1 MSEKK
6 FRTKPSAPLMTIRSL
21 TPDIEGPV
29 RILGLVIESMPGS
42 AIVQDL
48 YDDVEKAATISV
60 LVEGELVPEHK
71 YILIG
76 EVIEK
81 KDSNGGTLILNA
93 HIVHDVNNLDVRRFK
108 NTLDLEKQVHSYLI
122 R

>member
-6 FRTKPSAPLMTIRSL
+6 FRPKASAPLRTIRSL
-21 TPDIEGPV
+21 TSDIDGPV

-42 AIVQDL
+42 AIIQDL
-48 YDDVEKAATISV
+48 YDDIEKAATIRV

-76 EVIEK
+76 EITEK
-81 KDSNGGTLILNA
+81 KDSNGVTLILNA
-93 HIVHDVNNLDVRRFK
+93 NIAHDVNNLDVRRFK
-108 NTLDLEKQVHSYLI
+108 NTLDLERQVHSYLI